1 MTLRTPTPE
10 EPFIARDATYHKAPE
25 ALRARVQSA
34 VAREGRARVV
44 HLGRRT
50 LAWGLAFAAVA
61 AVSWNLGAMRG
72 REAAQDIATHDVV
85 AAHLRAV
92 MTTGR
97 LVDVTA
103 TDRHE
108 VKPWFAGRVDFAP
121 AVPDLATRGFI
132 LVGGRLD
139 VVDGRTVAAV
149 AYRYRLHIVNVFERP
164 AKDGEQAPQLTAR
177 QGYNI
182 VHWSRDG
189 IERWAISDLAAGELA
204 AIAE

>member
-1 MTLRTPTPE
+1 VL
-10 EPFIARDATYHKAPE
+10 
-25 ALRARVQSA
+25 S
-34 VAREGRARVV
+34 
-44 HLGRRT
+44 
-50 LAWGLAFAAVA
+50 
-61 AVSWNLGAMRG
+61 
-72 REAAQDIATHDVV
+72 
-85 AAHLRAV
+85 AHLRSV
-92 MTTGR
+92 MTAGR
-97 LVDVTA
+97 LVDVPS

-121 AVPDLATRGFI
+121 AVPDLAARGFI

-149 AYRYRLHIVNVFERP
+149 TYRYRLHVVNVFERP
-164 AKDGEQAPQLTAR
+164 AKDGDQPPQSMSR

-189 IERWAISDLAAGELA
+189 IERWAVSDLAAGELA

>member
-1 MTLRTPTPE
+1 MSPRTPPPE
-10 EPFIARDATYHKAPE
+10 EPFIARDATYHKAPPG
-25 ALRARVQSA
+25 LRVRVQSA
-34 VAREGRARVV
+34 VAREGRSRLA
-44 HLGRRT
+44 HAGQRT

-72 REAAQDIATHDVV
+72 RAATEDIVTHDVLS
-85 AAHLRAV
+85 AHLRAV
-92 MTTGR
+92 MVTGR
-97 LVDVTA
+97 LIDVPS

-121 AVPDLATRGFI
+121 VVPDLSARGFI

-139 VVDGRTVAAV
+139 VLDGRTVAAL

-164 AKDGEQAPQLTAR
+164 AAEGDRAPQVLSR

-189 IERWAISDLAAGELA
+189 VERWAVSDLAAGELA
-204 AIAE
+204 TIAE

>member
-1 MTLRTPTPE
+1 MTLRTPPPE

-25 ALRARVQSA
+25 ALRVRVQSA
-34 VAREGRARVV
+34 VAREGRARMV
-44 HLGRRT
+44 HVGRRT
-50 LAWGLAFAAVA
+50 LAWGLAFATVA

-72 REAAQDIATHDVV
+72 RDAAQDIVTHDVLS
-85 AAHLRAV
+85 AHLRSV
-92 MTTGR
+92 MTTGS
-97 LVDVTA
+97 LVDVPS

-121 AVPDLATRGFI
+121 AVPDLAARGFI

-149 AYRYRLHIVNVFERP
+149 TYRYRLHVVNVFERP
-164 AKDGEQAPQLTAR
+164 AKDGEQPPQSMSR

-189 IERWAISDLAAGELA
+189 IERWAVSDLAAGDLA

>member
-1 MTLRTPTPE
+1 MTLRTPPPE

-25 ALRARVQSA
+25 ALRVRVQSA

-44 HLGRRT
+44 HVGRRT
-50 LAWGLAFAAVA
+50 PAWGLAFATVA

-72 REAAQDIATHDVV
+72 RDAAQDIVTHDVLS
-85 AAHLRAV
+85 AHLRSV

-97 LVDVTA
+97 LVDVPS

-121 AVPDLATRGFI
+121 AVPDLAARGFI

-149 AYRYRLHIVNVFERP
+149 TYRYRLHVVNVFERP
-164 AKDGEQAPQLTAR
+164 AKDGEQPPQSMSR

-189 IERWAISDLAAGELA
+189 IERWAVSDLAAGELA

>member
-25 ALRARVQSA
+25 ALRVRVQSA

-44 HLGRRT
+44 HVGRRT
-50 LAWGLAFAAVA
+50 LAWGLAFATVA
-61 AVSWNLGAMRG
+61 AVSWSLGAMRG
-72 REAAQDIATHDVV
+72 RDAAQDIVTHDVLS
-85 AAHLRAV
+85 AHLRSV

-97 LVDVTA
+97 LVDVPS

-121 AVPDLATRGFI
+121 AVPDLAARGFI

-149 AYRYRLHIVNVFERP
+149 TYRYRLHVVNVFERP
-164 AKDGEQAPQLTAR
+164 AKDGEQPPQSMSR

-189 IERWAISDLAAGELA
+189 IERWAVSDLAAGELA